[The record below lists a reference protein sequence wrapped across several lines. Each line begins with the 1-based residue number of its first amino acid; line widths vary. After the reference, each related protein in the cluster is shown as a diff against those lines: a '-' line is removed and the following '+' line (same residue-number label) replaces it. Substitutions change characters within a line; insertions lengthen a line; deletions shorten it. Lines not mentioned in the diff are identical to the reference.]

1 MLNLNNARFE
11 TSAVKPEQY
20 PVEDIPEAAFVGRS
34 NVGKSSLI
42 NTLLNRKNLARTG
55 AVPGRTRVIN
65 FYYIDGCIR
74 FADLPG
80 YGYASVSK
88 TEQMD
93 WGKMAD
99 TYLNTR
105 KQLKLL
111 LMVVDI
117 RHLPSELDKLMYEW
131 IKESGLPHI
140 IAASKADK
148 LSRSQIGR
156 KLKDIGS
163 ALEVNEGIE
172 LIPFSSVSRAGREEL
187 WKAIERGVA
196 ACFL

>member
-1 MLNLNNARFE
+1 LNLNNARFE

-20 PVEDIPEAAFVGRS
+20 PAEDIPEVAFVGRS

-42 NTLLNRKNLARTG
+42 NVLLNRKNLARTG
-55 AVPGRTRVIN
+55 SVPGKTRVIN
-65 FYYIDGCIR
+65 FYNIDGCIR

-80 YGYASVSK
+80 YGYANVSK
-88 TEQMD
+88 KEQLV

-111 LMVVDI
+111 MMVVDI
-117 RHLPSELDKLMYEW
+117 RHLPSELDIMMYEW
-131 IKESGLPHI
+131 IKGSGLPHV

-148 LSRSQIGR
+148 ISRSQTGKMI
-156 KLKDIGS
+156 KDIS
-163 ALEVNEGIE
+163 SVLEITEGTE
-172 LIPFSSVSRAGREEL
+172 LIPFSAVSRAGREEL

-196 ACFL
+196 SCSS